1 MLDDRIPVW
10 PPDMAAILYGRISNP
25 DWRFP
30 SYETP
35 RLASLFDIQP
45 SFAFGNGE
53 PLLSLQRL
61 TTAYLCLAD
70 NGVASTHKRAEL
82 TVETLVRTWGTAKRG
97 LFFLDSLP
105 LGIAAP
111 LREAIRTCQLS
122 PPSHWHSEHYEL
134 IGRRDLAFSVAKV
147 QPVNFQQGVYR
158 SAETYMVGHLC
169 RPIGFVS
176 HTDFF
181 QRSYRRTTISHLVQ
195 QAKSASLGEIDAVS
209 GVELDL
215 KSFANIRFG
224 QDRRLEEVTR
234 MLCSSAVASVRLV
247 DRPELK

>member
-1 MLDDRIPVW
+1 MTYQILYHQLTPLIGADMLDDRIPVW

-35 RLASLFDIQP
+35 RLASLFDIRP

-53 PLLSLQRL
+53 PLLSLHHL

-70 NGVASTHKRAEL
+70 NVVMSALKRAEL
-82 TVETLVRTWGTAKRG
+82 TVETLVRTWGTAEKG

-122 PPSHWHSEHYEL
+122 PPSNWQSEHYEL
-134 IGRRDLAFSVAKV
+134 IGRRDLAFSVAEV

-158 SAETYMVGHLC
+158 SAETYMVGGVRLC
-169 RPIGFVS
+169 RPIGCV
-176 HTDFF
+176 
-181 QRSYRRTTISHLVQ
+181 SYR
-195 QAKSASLGEIDAVS
+195 
-209 GVELDL
+209 
-215 KSFANIRFG
+215 FF
-224 QDRRLEEVTR
+224 
-234 MLCSSAVASVRLV
+234 SVRIAG
-247 DRPELK
+247 